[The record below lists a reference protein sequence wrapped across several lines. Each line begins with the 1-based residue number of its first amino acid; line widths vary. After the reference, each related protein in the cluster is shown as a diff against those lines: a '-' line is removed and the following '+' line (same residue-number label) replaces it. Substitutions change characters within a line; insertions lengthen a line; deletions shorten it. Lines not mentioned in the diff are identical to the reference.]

1 MGQNVP
7 VHLVAEIEVGV
18 DVDDTEV
25 LLHPARL
32 TPRWTGIVTEWSP
45 PIMVKNFPAFT
56 A

>member
-1 MGQNVP
+1 MSPCISWQRSKWASMWMIP
-7 VHLVAEIEVGV
+7 KSSS
-18 DVDDTEV
+18 T
-25 LLHPARL
+25 ARL